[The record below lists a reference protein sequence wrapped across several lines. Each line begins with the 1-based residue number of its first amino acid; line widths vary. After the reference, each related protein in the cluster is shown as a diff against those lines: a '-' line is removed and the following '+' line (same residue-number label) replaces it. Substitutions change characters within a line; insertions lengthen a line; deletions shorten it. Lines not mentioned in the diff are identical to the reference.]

1 MTLVQRERTLIA
13 ILTGLMLM
21 GVVVYGLNA
30 ATGAQPRLM
39 VASVAFGL
47 ASLGHAIYM
56 LGWQRALTFFALTA
70 CLSFLAES
78 LSIATCSVT
87 CYYYTDAL
95 GPKLGAVP
103 AVIPISWFTMI
114 YASYVIVNL
123 IAEGQPVSV
132 KGNNVWVIWLALLTA
147 LVMTAWDLTLD
158 PFMVQQEKAWVWPQ
172 GGEYFGIPLAN
183 YVGWIETTFIIVL
196 IYRLV
201 ERTLPLKPL
210 GRVTWLVAALPV
222 LSYAASGL
230 PDMWVGV
237 PDATKVIAPFAMGV
251 AILAAAGRV
260 WQMRRGQV

>member
-1 MTLVQRERTLIA
+1 MTLVQRERTLIS
-13 ILTGLMLM
+13 ILVGLTMM

-30 ATGAQPRLM
+30 ASSAQPRLII
-39 VASVAFGL
+39 VSVAFGL
-47 ASLGHAIYM
+47 ASLGHAIYL
-56 LGWQRALTFFALTA
+56 LGWQRALMFFALTA

-123 IAEGQPVSV
+123 IAEGQPVSA
-132 KGNNVWVIWLALLTA
+132 KGNNVWVIWLSLFTA

-158 PFMVQQEKAWVWPQ
+158 PFMVQAEKAWVWPS
-172 GGEYFGIPLAN
+172 GGAYFGIPMAN
-183 YVGWIETTFIIVL
+183 YVGWVETTFLIVL
-196 IYRLV
+196 IYRLT

-222 LSYAASGL
+222 LSYTASGL

-237 PDATKVIAPFAMGV
+237 PDATRVIAPFAMGV
-251 AILAAAGRV
+251 AILAACGRV
-260 WQMRRGQV
+260 WQMRRRQV